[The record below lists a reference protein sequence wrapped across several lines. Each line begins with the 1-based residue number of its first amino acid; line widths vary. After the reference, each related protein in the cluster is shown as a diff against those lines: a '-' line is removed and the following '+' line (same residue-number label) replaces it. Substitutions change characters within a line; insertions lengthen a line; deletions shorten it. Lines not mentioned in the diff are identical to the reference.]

1 MFRIV
6 EGMGFVGKPS
16 KDRWLVSL
24 LDLGN
29 GHKEATIR
37 QAIDWTEAEF
47 DPRRHAD
54 WLADQSEAQ
63 READAEERRQANAV
77 RAARRAKTRVRRL
90 CKAQGL
96 DTMLTLTYKANQTDL
111 ALCKRH
117 FVLFA
122 KRLARALGSF
132 CYVAAFEQQKRG
144 AWHVHIACHRLP
156 PTLAAS
162 NGVKV
167 KSFNVVRAIWRSV
180 TGELGGNIDQ
190 ARRKRT
196 SAKSA
201 ASVAGYLSKYLLKAF
216 EAGQDYANRYQA
228 SRVEVPRAVTLQFRT
243 ESLRDL
249 IELVFGEV
257 ADSARLCSAFVSK
270 FGDMVYLAAE
280 PPGI

>member
-16 KDRWLVSL
+16 ADRWCVSL

-37 QAIDWTEAEF
+37 QAVDWTEAEF

-54 WLADQSEAQ
+54 WLAELSPERVAL
-63 READAEERRQANAV
+63 DAEEKRQANAQ

-96 DTMLTLTYKANQTDL
+96 DTMLTLTYRANQTDL

-122 KRLARALGSF
+122 KRMARALGAF

-156 PTLAAS
+156 AMLKAS
-162 NGVKV
+162 NGVRV
-167 KSFNVVRAIWRSV
+167 KSFNVVRAVWRDV

-196 SAKSA
+196 AARSA
-201 ASVAGYLSKYLLKAF
+201 ASVASYLSKYLLKAF
-216 EAGQDYANRYQA
+216 AAGQDYANRYQA
-228 SRVEVPRAVTLQFRT
+228 SRAEVPRAVQLEFRT
-243 ESLRDL
+243 ESLREL

-257 ADSARLCSAFVSK
+257 AESAVICSAFVSK

-280 PPGI
+280 PPRI